1 MIMNSSTTTE
11 KKLLS
16 LSIGKQSRLL
26 TVRNK
31 IRTVLDY
38 LEIPR
43 REQNRLIIALSELM
57 RNTLQYAKSGELTLS
72 AVQDGARWSIAFAL
86 SDKGPGIAH
95 LDEILQGA
103 YRFPPG
109 RGFGILSAK
118 RLLDEFEMQTVPGKG
133 TEARGLLRVEHLHA
147 PGLDDSR
154 LARLHETLSQQPDI
168 EDLVSTLREKE
179 QLIEQLN
186 KELSVTNEGII
197 ALYREIDE
205 KNLELSRV
213 NQMKSAFLASM
224 SHELRTP
231 LNSIL
236 ALSQILLDRID
247 GDLSSEQEKQ
257 VAMIQG
263 SGEHLLQLINDILD
277 LSRIEAGKVRI
288 EKMWIDLP
296 KIAQEAIKSIEPLA
310 QKKELNLR
318 LVAPPSFPQI
328 FADEARVR
336 QILLN
341 LLSNAV
347 KFTPS
352 GAIRVTLSVSGNADQ
367 EIAVSVQDT
376 GIGIAQKNLSY
387 IFEPFHQVDST
398 AARKYGGTGLGLS
411 ICKQLVELMGGR
423 IWANSSLG
431 EGSTFTFTLPLV
443 KAEIGTKIRE

>member
-1 MIMNSSTTTE
+1 MMMGSLTE
-11 KKLLS
+11 KKILS
-16 LSIGKQSRLL
+16 ISIGKQSRLL

-31 IRTVLDY
+31 IRTVLDH

-57 RNTLQYAKSGELTLS
+57 RNTIQYAKSGELTLS
-72 AVQDGARWSIAFAL
+72 AVQEGSTWSIAFVL

-103 YRFPPG
+103 YRFEPG
-109 RGFGILSAK
+109 RGFGIASAK
-118 RLLDEFEMQTVPGKG
+118 RLLDEFGMQTVLGKG
-133 TEARGLLRVEHLHA
+133 TKTCGRMKIGHLHA
-147 PGLDDSR
+147 QGLDEGR
-154 LARLHETLSQQPDI
+154 MERLHETLAQQPDI
-168 EDLVSTLREKE
+168 EELVTTLREKE

-186 KELSVTNEGII
+186 HELNVTNEGII

-205 KNLELSRV
+205 KNVELSRA
-213 NQMKSAFLASM
+213 NQMKSSFLASM

-247 GDLSSEQEKQ
+247 GDLSGEQEKQ
-257 VAMIQG
+257 VTMIQD
-263 SGEHLLQLINDILD
+263 SGERLLQLINDILD

-288 EKMWIDLP
+288 EKMWIDLR
-296 KIAQEAIKSIEPLA
+296 KVVQETITSMEPLA
-310 QKKELNLR
+310 KKKGLTLR
-318 LVAPPSFPQI
+318 FVAPDSLPQV

-347 KFTPS
+347 KFTPAGS
-352 GAIRVTLSVSGNADQ
+352 ILVSLALPLTEDR

-376 GIGIAQKNLSY
+376 GIGIAQKNLVY
-387 IFEPFHQVDST
+387 IFEPFHQIDNT
-398 AARKYGGTGLGLS
+398 PARKYGGTGLGLS
-411 ICKQLVELMGGR
+411 ISKQLVELMGGR
-423 IWANSSLG
+423 IWANSSVG
-431 EGSTFTFTLPLV
+431 EGSTFTFTLPMAKEGVGAKLQ
-443 KAEIGTKIRE
+443 E

>member
-1 MIMNSSTTTE
+1 MMDSATD
-11 KKLLS
+11 KKVLS

-57 RNTLQYAKSGELTLS
+57 RNTIQYARSGELTLS
-72 AVQDGARWSIAFAL
+72 VVQEKSKWSIAFVL
-86 SDKGPGIAH
+86 SDTGPGISH

-109 RGFGILSAK
+109 RGFGIASAK
-118 RLLDEFEMQTVPGKG
+118 RLLDEFEMKTVLGKG
-133 TEARGLLRVEHLHA
+133 TKACGRMNVGHLHA
-147 PGLDDSR
+147 QGLDEGR

-168 EDLVSTLREKE
+168 EDLVTSLREKE
-179 QLIEQLN
+179 QLIDQLS

-205 KNLELSRV
+205 KNVELSRA

-247 GDLSSEQEKQ
+247 GDLTGEQQKQ
-257 VAMIQG
+257 VSMIQG

-288 EKMWIDLP
+288 EKMWFDLH
-296 KIAQEAIKSIEPLA
+296 KLAREAITSMEPVA
-310 QKKELNLR
+310 KKKGVNLR
-318 LVAPPSFPQI
+318 LESPASFPHI

-347 KFTPS
+347 KFTHS
-352 GAIRVTLSVSGNADQ
+352 GSILVSLSLPVNGDK
-367 EIAVSVQDT
+367 EITVSVQDT
-376 GIGIAQKNLSY
+376 GIGIAQKNLVY
-387 IFEPFHQVDST
+387 IFEPFHQIDNT
-398 AARKYGGTGLGLS
+398 PARKYGGTGLGLS
-411 ICKQLVELMGGR
+411 ISKQLVELMGGR
-423 IWANSSLG
+423 IWVTSTVG
-431 EGSTFTFTLPLV
+431 EGSTFTFTLPM
-443 KAEIGTKIRE
+443 AETSVGSKYQE

>member
-1 MIMNSSTTTE
+1 ME
-11 KKLLS
+11 KKVLS

-38 LEIPR
+38 LEVPR

-57 RNTLQYAKSGELTLS
+57 RNTIQYAKSGELTLS
-72 AVQDGARWSIAFAL
+72 VVRDRSGPAVSFSL
-86 SDKGPGIAH
+86 SDRGPGIPH
-95 LDEILQGA
+95 LNEILQGA

-109 RGFGILSAK
+109 RGLGILSAK
-118 RLLDEFEMQTVPGKG
+118 RLLDELEMQTTLGKG
-133 TEARGLLRVEHLHA
+133 AQALGRMHVGYLNEQVLSE
-147 PGLDDSR
+147 DR
-154 LARLHETLSQQPDI
+154 LARQQEMLAQQPDI
-168 EDLVSTLREKE
+168 EELVTTLREKE

-205 KNLELSRV
+205 KSIELSRA
-213 NQMKSAFLASM
+213 NQMKSAFLANM

-236 ALSQILLDRID
+236 ALSQILLDRVD
-247 GDLSSEQEKQ
+247 GDLTGEQEKQ
-257 VAMIQG
+257 VGMIQA
-263 SGEHLLQLINDILD
+263 SGEQLLQLINDILD
-277 LSRIEAGKVRI
+277 FSGIEAGKVRI

-296 KIAQEAIKSIEPLA
+296 KIAQEAIRSIEPLA
-310 QKKELNLR
+310 QKKAISLQ
-318 LVAPPSFPQI
+318 LVLPDSFPPV
-328 FADEARVR
+328 FADEGRVR

-347 KFTPS
+347 KFTHS
-352 GAIRVTLSVSGNADQ
+352 GSILVTLALPVDGDQ

-376 GIGIAQKNLSY
+376 GIGIARKHLVY
-387 IFEPFHQVDST
+387 IFEPFHQIDST
-398 AARKYGGTGLGLS
+398 PARKYGGTGLGLS

-423 IWANSSLG
+423 IWANSNPG
-431 EGSTFTFTLPLV
+431 EGSTFTFTLPV
-443 KAEIGTKIRE
+443 AETSVGWKIQE

>member
-1 MIMNSSTTTE
+1 MESITE
-11 KKLLS
+11 KKVLS

-72 AVQDGARWSIAFAL
+72 AVQDGPKWSIAFVL
-86 SDKGPGIAH
+86 SDRGPGIAH

-109 RGFGILSAK
+109 RGLGILSAK
-118 RLLDEFEMQTVPGKG
+118 RLLDEFEMQTVSGKG
-133 TEARGLLRVEHLHA
+133 TQACGRLKVEHLYA
-147 PGLDDSR
+147 EGLDDSR
-154 LARLHETLSQQPDI
+154 LARLYETLSQQPDI
-168 EDLVSTLREKE
+168 EDLVTTLREKE

-186 KELSVTNEGII
+186 NELSVTNEGII

-205 KNLELSRV
+205 KNIELSRV
-213 NQMKSAFLASM
+213 NQMKSSFLASM

-247 GDLSSEQEKQ
+247 GDLSGEQQKQ

-263 SGEHLLQLINDILD
+263 SGEQLLQLINDILD
-277 LSRIEAGKVRI
+277 LSRIEAGKVRV
-288 EKMWIDLP
+288 EKRWIDLH
-296 KIAQEAIKSIEPLA
+296 KVAQEAITSMEPLA
-310 QKKELNLR
+310 KKKRLTLR
-318 LVAPPSFPQI
+318 LVAPPSFPPV

-352 GAIRVTLSVSGNADQ
+352 GGIHVTLAFMENGEE

-376 GIGIAQKNLSY
+376 GIGIAQKNLVY
-387 IFEPFHQVDST
+387 IFEPFHQIDST
-398 AARKYGGTGLGLS
+398 PARKYGGTGLGLS

-423 IWANSSLG
+423 IWANSEL
-431 EGSTFTFTLPLV
+431 EKGSTFTFTLPM
-443 KAEIGTKIRE
+443 AEANIGTKIEES